1 VQAYSYRAL
10 SESGEHTQGTLVA
23 AGRRDAIE
31 RLQSRG
37 WHVLDVREG
46 QAGSG
51 AVAPR
56 RLFRRRGFRL
66 AELTRQLATLERSG
80 VPLARSLTVIIEQ
93 TDDER
98 TADLFSD
105 ILDAVKGGRSLSD
118 AMAQHR
124 DVFPE
129 IMVSMVHT
137 GEVSGTL
144 DEVLERLAELFEKRD
159 AMRSEVRAAMAYPAL
174 VLCLGLASA
183 FALVTF
189 VIPRLNVMFETIGG
203 ELPVPT
209 RILMRFSELVR
220 SGWWAILAGIAALC
234 GAWVLLAGSAAFRM
248 RWDRLKLRIP
258 WISTLI
264 RNASMARFSRALGTL
279 VHAEVPIVE
288 ALNVARAAAGNRAIE
303 AAIRRMAREVQTGD
317 SLAELMSE
325 AGVFSPLTI
334 QMVAVGEETG
344 QLDAMLINVAD
355 AYDRQAAAAARM
367 LTSLLA
373 PVLILCVAVVVG
385 FLILALVLPIFQL
398 SAGIG

>member
-1 VQAYSYRAL
+1 MQAYSYTAL

-23 AGRRDAIE
+23 ANRRDAIE
-31 RLQSRG
+31 RLQLRG

-46 QAGSG
+46 QEPG
-51 AVAPR
+51 AAPGLF
-56 RLFRRRGFRL
+56 RLFRRRGIRL
-66 AELTRQLATLERSG
+66 AELTRQLATLQRSG
-80 VPLARSLTVIIEQ
+80 VPLARSLTVIVEQ

-98 TADLFSD
+98 TAGIFSD
-105 ILDAVKGGRSLSD
+105 VLDAVKTGNSLSD
-118 AMAQHR
+118 AMARHR

-159 AMRSEVRAAMAYPAL
+159 AIRSEVRAAMAYPAL

-189 VIPRLNVMFETIGG
+189 VIPRLTVMFEAIGG
-203 ELPVPT
+203 ELPLPT
-209 RILMRFSELVR
+209 RILMRVSQLVR
-220 SGWWAILAGIAALC
+220 GRWWAILAGGALLC
-234 GAWVLLAGSAAFRM
+234 GAWAALAGSAAFRTW
-248 RWDRLKLRIP
+248 WDRMKLRIP

-303 AAIRRMAREVQTGD
+303 AAISRMAQEVQTGD
-317 SLAELMSE
+317 SLAELMAE
-325 AGVFSPLTI
+325 AEVFSPLTI

-344 QLDAMLINVAD
+344 RLDAMLINVAD